1 MVGGKKPLPTILKIR
16 NNTLKSDD
24 KPKMELEPKPR
35 PGKFKPPK
43 DVYLDKIAVEEWNRI
58 TDELD
63 FMGLLYAADR
73 NQIAAYC
80 MQYSIW
86 SRAVQELAA
95 AKSLTITHQPKN
107 KDGETK
113 RYAHPM
119 ITVIRNSSE
128 LMVRIATEFGMTP
141 SSRVRVNAGKGKP
154 DGKGKDKNN
163 FFDD

>member
-1 MVGGKKPLPTILKIR
+1 MVKGRKPLPSSLKVR
-16 NNTLKSDD
+16 NNTVKSDD
-24 KPKMELEPKPR
+24 KPKMALEPVPR
-35 PGKFKPPK
+35 AGKFKPPT
-43 DVYLDKIAVEEWNRI
+43 DVYLDKIAVQEWNRI

-80 MQYSIW
+80 MQFSIW
-86 SRAVQELAA
+86 SRAVQELSKAG
-95 AKSLTITHQPKN
+95 SLTITHQPKN

-154 DGKGKDKNN
+154 EDGKSKPEDY
-163 FFDD
+163 FE